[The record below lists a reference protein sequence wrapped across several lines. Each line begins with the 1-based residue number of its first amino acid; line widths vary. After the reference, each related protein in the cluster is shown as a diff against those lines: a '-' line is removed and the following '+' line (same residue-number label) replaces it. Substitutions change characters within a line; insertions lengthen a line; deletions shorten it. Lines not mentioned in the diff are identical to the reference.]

1 MRRRNDGQNRTLS
14 EFEAADSV
22 QQSDTADVGPTNPN
36 LIGDG
41 PETRNNFFVVGL
53 VVEMSHAIASLTIL
67 LGMIANRSREENNGP
82 AVATYGPLVHVAD
95 GERIRGEC
103 EPVIG
108 VLLAV
113 HGSMVPVDRGRW
125 SAREH
130 LRKELHYPAVL
141 VGPNDDPTSDDP
153 SSESLPDIPPA
164 PIPTHERVWR
174 HPAEV
179 GEATATLADAEPP
192 LKAAGRGVVAASLL
206 IGIGVVSALLIIARP
221 TDGDAN
227 ARDVIRLTSDD
238 IDVASVGVT
247 DGDERPMA
255 VLVNDG
261 PLLITTSIAVGDRQR
276 ITVRLTDGGIHEAE
290 VVHVDHRASVALLVL
305 TAATDRTLN
314 SIPDSRA
321 VQLGQEVIVL
331 TETPH
336 RLRVISYD
344 ENEMLELGL
353 VDLDPDDVVEGAPVI
368 DRAGRLVGLC
378 THTASGIAVIPIDLV
393 AQALNDIARR

>member
-1 MRRRNDGQNRTLS
+1 MRSRHDGEHRTLP
-14 EFEAADSV
+14 EFEATDPV
-22 QQSDTADVGPTNPN
+22 QQSDPTDVGPPQPDFV
-36 LIGDG
+36 GDG
-41 PETRNNFFVVGL
+41 PKTRKNFFVVGL
-53 VVEMSHAIASLTIL
+53 VVEVRHAIATLTVL
-67 LGMIANRSREENNGP
+67 LGMIANGSGEENHGP
-82 AVATYGPLVHVAD
+82 AVASYGPFVHFAD
-95 GERIRGEC
+95 SERIRGEC

-130 LRKELHYPAVL
+130 LRKELHYPPVL

-164 PIPTHERVWR
+164 PIPAHERMWR
-174 HPAEV
+174 HPSEV
-179 GEATATLADAEPP
+179 GAATATLADVEPP

-206 IGIGVVSALLIIARP
+206 MGVAVVSALLIIARP
-221 TDGDAN
+221 TDGDAD

-238 IDVASVGVT
+238 IDVASVGVA

-261 PLLITTSIAVGDRQR
+261 PLLITTSIAVGDRER
-276 ITVRLTDGGIHEAE
+276 ITVRLTDGGIHEAD

-305 TAATDRTLN
+305 TTATDQTLN
-314 SIPDSRA
+314 SIPDARA

-331 TETPH
+331 TETPY
-336 RLRVISYD
+336 RLRVVSYD

-353 VDLDPDDVVEGAPVI
+353 ADLDPDDVVEGAPVI

-378 THTASGIAVIPIDLV
+378 THTAAGIAVIPIELV
-393 AQALNDIARR
+393 AQALGDIARR